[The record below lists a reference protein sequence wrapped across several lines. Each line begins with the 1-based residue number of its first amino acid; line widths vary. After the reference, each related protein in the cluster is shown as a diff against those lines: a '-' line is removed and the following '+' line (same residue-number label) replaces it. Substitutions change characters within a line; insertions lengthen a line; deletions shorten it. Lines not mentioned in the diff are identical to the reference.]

1 MSEAHYR
8 RQAEMCR
15 SEALL
20 RRADPSTSA
29 QWLKIAAEYDKLAV
43 SVAALTPG
51 APSVLG
57 HTAAEHAP
65 RGPNPAARRSARAG

>member
-1 MSEAHYR
+1 MNNVTSEAHYR

-43 SVAALTPG
+43 SAAAMAHGEPTPLQ
-51 APSVLG
+51 PPHL
-57 HTAAEHAP
+57 HAP
-65 RGPNPAARRSARAG
+65 RGRRAGA